1 MLALVVAVLAAAPP
15 ASGSREAAPAAAAV
29 DVLVALCGAE
39 AAAAGA
45 SLLDSLLFH
54 RSTALTLH
62 IIADRA
68 ARARLPTQ
76 LAADLPALEVR
87 YIDAEEVG
95 GDCAALPLSAA
106 ELLPGVERVVVLAP
120 EAVVLADIAQLYG
133 FFSSAFEDPTS
144 LYAAV
149 AEQSSWCACRS
160 VPSQPR

>member
-1 MLALVVAVLAAAPP
+1 M
-15 ASGSREAAPAAAAV
+15 
-29 DVLVALCGAE
+29 
-39 AAAAGA
+39 
-45 SLLDSLLFH
+45 
-54 RSTALTLH
+54 
-62 IIADRA
+62 
-68 ARARLPTQ
+68 
-76 LAADLPALEVR
+76 PALEVR
-87 YIDAEEVG
+87 YIDAEDVV

-106 ELLPGVERVVVLAP
+106 ELLPDVERVVVLAP

>member
-15 ASGSREAAPAAAAV
+15 ASGSREAAPAAAV
-29 DVLVALCGAE
+29 DVLVPLCGAQ

-87 YIDAEEVG
+87 YIDAEDVV

-106 ELLPGVERVVVLAP
+106 ELLPDVERVVVLAP
-120 EAVVLADIAQLYG
+120 EAVVLADVAQLYG